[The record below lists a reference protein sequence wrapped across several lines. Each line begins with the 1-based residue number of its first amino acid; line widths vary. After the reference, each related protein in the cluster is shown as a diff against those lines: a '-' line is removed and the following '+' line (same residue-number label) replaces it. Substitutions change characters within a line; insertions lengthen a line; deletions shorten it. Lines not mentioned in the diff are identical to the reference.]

1 MFGKIGELNPF
12 YGRKHT
18 QKSKDKM
25 SESKRLL
32 FKDHIPKIR
41 YKKVEHK
48 KDKSGENNPFFG
60 KKHSIESL
68 AMMSLNSPKLTGNLN
83 PKSKIVLNT
92 ERGIFYECIREAS
105 VAYNINYKYLIC
117 MLNPNTKDRNKTDLI
132 VC

>member
-1 MFGKIGELNPF
+1 MTDDNSMEDCTSII
-12 YGRKHT
+12 T
-18 QKSKDKM
+18 V
-25 SESKRLL
+25 
-32 FKDHIPKIR
+32 HIPKIR

-92 ERGIFYECIREAS
+92 ETGIFYECIREAS